1 VIGVVCAVCV
11 VLIVEVELLELEVVE
26 MEVMAV
32 VEVVAV
38 MLSGFVVE
46 DDKAYYYVEVGN
58 PLSSII
64 IHRGR
69 GSMDVH
75 TKGWPH
81 GGREGH

>member
-1 VIGVVCAVCV
+1 
-11 VLIVEVELLELEVVE
+11 VVE

-38 MLSGFVVE
+38 MLSAFVVE
-46 DDKAYYYVEVGN
+46 DDKAYYFVKGGK

-64 IHRGR
+64 ILRGR
-69 GSMDVH
+69 GSIDVH
-75 TKGWPH
+75 IKGWPH